1 MKINI
6 ENLKKSFGTNV
17 AVDIEE
23 FTISHG
29 DMLGIVGNNGAG
41 KTTLFRMM
49 LDLLKADTGKVTLT
63 PDSEDSL
70 MIDPSQSEQW
80 KAFTGAY
87 IDNSFLI
94 DFLTAEEYFEFVGH
108 VSNMDKEQ
116 TKRRITEFEDFFNG
130 EILGQKKYIRDLSA
144 GNKQKV
150 GIAAALFGSPQLVI
164 LDEPFNF
171 LDPSS
176 QNMLKKTLVKYN
188 RDTNATILISSHN
201 LQHTVEIS
209 SRVALLERGRIIKN
223 LDNSEG
229 RAANELDN
237 YFSGSL

>member
-63 PDSEDSL
+63 PYSDDSL

-116 TKRRITEFEDFFNG
+116 TKSRIAEFEDFFNG

-229 RAANELDN
+229 RAASELDN